1 MYWPENGINTIL
13 KKGTVLNLRY
23 RVIVHSGDY
32 KVAKIAEEFTK
43 YRSE

>member
-1 MYWPENGINTIL
+1 MYWPENGIRTLL

-32 KVAKIAEEFTK
+32 KEAKIAEEFAK
-43 YRSE
+43 YKSE